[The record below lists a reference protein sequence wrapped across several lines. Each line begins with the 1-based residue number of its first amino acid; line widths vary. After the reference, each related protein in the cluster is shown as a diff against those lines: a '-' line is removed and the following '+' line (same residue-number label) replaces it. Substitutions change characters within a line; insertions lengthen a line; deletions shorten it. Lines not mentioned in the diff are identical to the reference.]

1 MKKASQEEIAALA
14 KRLRAIG
21 KKIPNINYGG
31 CGVFAE
37 ALHAALAKSG
47 IKSAIA
53 IVSREGDGV
62 IRSVNE
68 LNFAQFMHMVVRVDG
83 KYLDSDGVYASN
95 TLTAVSNSRAK
106 YGFMADKLDVAHPKA
121 LKAMNRLAGEWNPM
135 FDRTNIRRMRKM
147 VRDAVD
153 SAFGDAQTK
162 LIASN

>member
-1 MKKASQEEIAALA
+1 MKKASQKEIALLA

-31 CGVFAE
+31 CGVFAY

-53 IVSREGDGV
+53 IVSRKGNGV

-68 LNFAQFMHMVVRVDG
+68 LDGAHFMHMIVRVDG
-83 KYLDSDGVYASN
+83 KYLDSDGVYAGN

-106 YGFMADKLDVAHPKA
+106 YGWMADKLDVAHPKA
-121 LKAMNRLAGEWNPM
+121 LTAMNKLADEWNPR
-135 FDRTNIRRMRKM
+135 FDRTNIRIVKKM
-147 VRDAVD
+147 VRAAVD
-153 SAFGDAQTK
+153 SAFGDA
-162 LIASN
+162 N